1 MPQTDPLTLIEDE
14 LRAAG
19 RTVAGV
25 DEAGRGCLAGPVA
38 AGAVILDPGRP
49 VRGLRDSKKLTE
61 KRREELFAEI
71 REKSAAWSVAMT
83 GPGEID
89 RTNILQAALRAME
102 KAVAGLSVAPDFVL
116 VDGNARISIAV
127 EQKTVV
133 GGDDRCASIAAASIV
148 AKVTRDRLMKELET
162 EYPGYGFS
170 RHKGYPSK
178 EHRESLRRLGP
189 CPIHRKSFNG
199 VL

>member
-1 MPQTDPLTLIEDE
+1 MPRTDPLTLIEDE

-49 VRGLRDSKKLTE
+49 IRGLRDSKKLTE
-61 KRREELFAEI
+61 KRREELFEEI

-89 RTNILQAALRAME
+89 RTNILRAALRAME

-127 EQKTVV
+127 EQRTVV

-148 AKVTRDRLMKELET
+148 AKVTRDRLMRELET

-178 EHRESLRRLGP
+178 EHRESLHRLGP

>member
-89 RTNILQAALRAME
+89 RTNILRAALRAME
-102 KAVAGLSVAPDFVL
+102 KAVAGLSVEPDFVL

>member
-1 MPQTDPLTLIEDE
+1 MTLIEDE

-19 RTVAGV
+19 KTVAGV

-61 KRREELFAEI
+61 KRREELFEEI

-89 RTNILQAALRAME
+89 RTNILRAALRAME
-102 KAVAGLSVAPDFVL
+102 KAVAGLSVEPDFVL

-133 GGDDRCASIAAASIV
+133 GGDDRCASVAAASIV

>member
-1 MPQTDPLTLIEDE
+1 MTLIEDE

-89 RTNILQAALRAME
+89 RINILRAALRAME

>member
-49 VRGLRDSKKLTE
+49 IRGLRDSKKLTE

>member
-1 MPQTDPLTLIEDE
+1 MPRVDPMTLIEDE

-61 KRREELFAEI
+61 KRREELFEEI

-102 KAVAGLSVAPDFVL
+102 KAVEDLSVAPDFVL
-116 VDGNARISIAV
+116 VDGNARISLAV
-127 EQKTVV
+127 EQRTVV
-133 GGDDRCASIAAASIV
+133 GGDDRCASVAAASIV

>member
-1 MPQTDPLTLIEDE
+1 MTLIEDE

-61 KRREELFAEI
+61 KRREELFEEI

-89 RTNILQAALRAME
+89 RTNILRAALRAME
-102 KAVAGLSVAPDFVL
+102 KAVEGLSVAPDFVL
-116 VDGNARISIAV
+116 VDGNARISLAV
-127 EQKTVV
+127 EQRTVV
-133 GGDDRCASIAAASIV
+133 GGDDRCASVAAASIV

>member
-1 MPQTDPLTLIEDE
+1 MTLIEDE

-89 RTNILQAALRAME
+89 RTNILRAALRAME
-102 KAVAGLSVAPDFVL
+102 KAVAGLSVEPDFVL

-127 EQKTVV
+127 EQRTVV
-133 GGDDRCASIAAASIV
+133 GGDDRCASVAAASIV

>member
-1 MPQTDPLTLIEDE
+1 MPQADPLTLIEDE
-14 LRAAG
+14 LRATG

-49 VRGLRDSKKLTE
+49 IRGLRDSKKLTE
-61 KRREELFAEI
+61 KRRGELFAEI
-71 REKSAAWSVAMT
+71 REKSAAWSFAMT
-83 GPGEID
+83 GPEEID
-89 RTNILQAALRAME
+89 RINILQAALRAME

-116 VDGNARISIAV
+116 VDGNARISLAV

-162 EYPGYGFS
+162 KYPGYGFS

>member
-1 MPQTDPLTLIEDE
+1 MTLIEDE

-61 KRREELFAEI
+61 KRREELFEEI

-89 RTNILQAALRAME
+89 RTNILRAALRAME
-102 KAVAGLSVAPDFVL
+102 KAVAGLSVEPDFVL

-127 EQKTVV
+127 EQRTVV
-133 GGDDRCASIAAASIV
+133 GGDDRCASVAAASIV

>member
-1 MPQTDPLTLIEDE
+1 MTLIEDE

-61 KRREELFAEI
+61 KRREELFEEI

-89 RTNILQAALRAME
+89 RTNILRAALRAME

>member
-1 MPQTDPLTLIEDE
+1 MPQTDPMTLIEDE

-61 KRREELFAEI
+61 KRREELFEEI

-89 RTNILQAALRAME
+89 RTNILRAALRAME
-102 KAVAGLSVAPDFVL
+102 KAVEGLSVAPDFVL

-127 EQKTVV
+127 EQRTVV
-133 GGDDRCASIAAASIV
+133 GGDDRCTSVAAASIV
-148 AKVTRDRLMKELET
+148 AKVTRDRLMRELET

-170 RHKGYPSK
+170 RHKGYPSN

>member
-1 MPQTDPLTLIEDE
+1 MPQPDPLTLIEDE

-25 DEAGRGCLAGPVA
+25 DEAGRGCLAGPVV
-38 AGAVILDPGRP
+38 AGAVILDPERP
-49 VRGLRDSKKLTE
+49 ISGLRDSKKLTE
-61 KRREELFAEI
+61 KRREELFLEI
-71 REKSAAWSVAMT
+71 RERSAAWSFAMT
-83 GPGEID
+83 GPEEID
-89 RTNILQAALRAME
+89 RVNILQAALRAME
-102 KAVAGLSVAPDFVL
+102 KAVTGLAIRPDFVL
-116 VDGNARISIAV
+116 VDGNARTSLPI
-127 EQKTVV
+127 EQRTVV
-133 GGDDRCASIAAASIV
+133 GGDDRCASVAAASIV
-148 AKVTRDRLMKELET
+148 AKVTRDGLMKELEAR
-162 EYPGYGFS
+162 YPGYGFS

>member
-1 MPQTDPLTLIEDE
+1 MTLIEDE

-61 KRREELFAEI
+61 KRREELFEEI

-89 RTNILQAALRAME
+89 RTNILRAALRAME
-102 KAVAGLSVAPDFVL
+102 KAVAGLSVAPDLVL

>member
-1 MPQTDPLTLIEDE
+1 MPRTDPLTLIEDE

-49 VRGLRDSKKLTE
+49 IRGLRDSKKLTE
-61 KRREELFAEI
+61 KRREELFEEI

-89 RTNILQAALRAME
+89 RTNILRAALRAME
-102 KAVAGLSVAPDFVL
+102 KAVEGLSVAPDFVL

-127 EQKTVV
+127 EQRTVV
-133 GGDDRCASIAAASIV
+133 GGDDRCASVAAASIV
-148 AKVTRDRLMKELET
+148 AKVTRDRLMRELET

>member
-1 MPQTDPLTLIEDE
+1 MTLIEDE

-49 VRGLRDSKKLTE
+49 VQGLRDSKKLTE

-89 RTNILQAALRAME
+89 RTNILRAALRAME
-102 KAVAGLSVAPDFVL
+102 KAVEGLSVAPDFVL

-127 EQKTVV
+127 EQRTVV
-133 GGDDRCASIAAASIV
+133 GGDDRCASVAAASIV

>member
-1 MPQTDPLTLIEDE
+1 MPQADPLTLIEDE

-19 RTVAGV
+19 KTVAGV

-49 VRGLRDSKKLTE
+49 IRGLRDSKKLTE

-89 RTNILQAALRAME
+89 RTNILRAALRAME
-102 KAVAGLSVAPDFVL
+102 KAVAGLSVKPDFVL
-116 VDGNARISIAV
+116 VDGNARISLAV
-127 EQKTVV
+127 EQRTVV

-148 AKVTRDRLMKELET
+148 AKVTRDRLMRELET

>member
-1 MPQTDPLTLIEDE
+1 MPQPDPLTLIEDE

-25 DEAGRGCLAGPVA
+25 DEAGRGCLAGPVV
-38 AGAVILDPGRP
+38 AGAVILDPERP
-49 VRGLRDSKKLTE
+49 ISGLRDSKKLTE
-61 KRREELFAEI
+61 KRREELFREI
-71 REKSAAWSVAMT
+71 REKSAAWSFAMT

-89 RTNILQAALRAME
+89 RVNILQAALRAME
-102 KAVAGLSVAPDFVL
+102 KAVTGLAIQPDFVL
-116 VDGNARISIAV
+116 VDGNARTSLPI
-127 EQKTVV
+127 EQRTVV
-133 GGDDRCASIAAASIV
+133 GGDDRCASVAAASIV
-148 AKVTRDRLMKELET
+148 AKVTRDGLMKELEAR
-162 EYPGYGFS
+162 YPGYGFS

>member
-49 VRGLRDSKKLTE
+49 IRGLRDSKKLTE

-71 REKSAAWSVAMT
+71 REKSVAWSVAMT

-89 RTNILQAALRAME
+89 RTNILRAALRAME

-116 VDGNARISIAV
+116 VDGNARISLAV

>member
-1 MPQTDPLTLIEDE
+1 MTLIEDE

-89 RTNILQAALRAME
+89 RTNILRAALRAME
-102 KAVAGLSVAPDFVL
+102 KAVEGLSVAPDFVL

-127 EQKTVV
+127 EQRTVV
-133 GGDDRCASIAAASIV
+133 GGDDRCASVAAASIV

>member
-1 MPQTDPLTLIEDE
+1 MPQTDPMTLIEDE

-61 KRREELFAEI
+61 KRREELFEEI

-89 RTNILQAALRAME
+89 RTNILRAALRAME
-102 KAVAGLSVAPDFVL
+102 KAVAGLSVEPDFVL

-127 EQKTVV
+127 EQRTVV
-133 GGDDRCASIAAASIV
+133 GGDDRCASVAAASIV

>member
-1 MPQTDPLTLIEDE
+1 MTLIEDE

-61 KRREELFAEI
+61 KRREELFEEI

-89 RTNILQAALRAME
+89 RTNILRAALRAME
-102 KAVAGLSVAPDFVL
+102 KAVAGLSVEPDFVL

-127 EQKTVV
+127 EQRTVV
-133 GGDDRCASIAAASIV
+133 GGDDRCASVAAASIV
-148 AKVTRDRLMKELET
+148 AKVTRDRLMRKLET

>member
-1 MPQTDPLTLIEDE
+1 MPRTDPLTLIEDE

-49 VRGLRDSKKLTE
+49 IQGLRDSKKLTE
-61 KRREELFAEI
+61 KRREELFEEI

-89 RTNILQAALRAME
+89 RTNILRAALRAME

-116 VDGNARISIAV
+116 VDGNARISIAA
-127 EQKTVV
+127 EQRTVV

-148 AKVTRDRLMKELET
+148 AKVTRDRLMRELET

-178 EHRESLRRLGP
+178 EHRESLHRLGP

>member
-1 MPQTDPLTLIEDE
+1 MTLIEDE
-14 LRAAG
+14 LRTAG

-89 RTNILQAALRAME
+89 RTNILRAALRAME
-102 KAVAGLSVAPDFVL
+102 KAVEGLSVAPDFVL

-127 EQKTVV
+127 EQRTVV
-133 GGDDRCASIAAASIV
+133 GGDDRCASVAAASIV

>member
-49 VRGLRDSKKLTE
+49 IRGLRDSKKLTE
-61 KRREELFAEI
+61 KRREELFEEI

-89 RTNILQAALRAME
+89 RINILQAALRAME
-102 KAVAGLSVAPDFVL
+102 KAVEVLSVAPDFVL

-148 AKVTRDRLMKELET
+148 AKVTRDRLMRELET

>member
-1 MPQTDPLTLIEDE
+1 MTLIEDE

-61 KRREELFAEI
+61 KRREELFEEI

-89 RTNILQAALRAME
+89 RINILQAALRAME

-116 VDGNARISIAV
+116 VDGNARISLAV

-133 GGDDRCASIAAASIV
+133 GGDDRCASVAAASIV

>member
-1 MPQTDPLTLIEDE
+1 MTLIEDE

-61 KRREELFAEI
+61 KRREELFEEI

-89 RTNILQAALRAME
+89 RTNILRAALRAME
-102 KAVAGLSVAPDFVL
+102 KAVEGLSVAPDFVL

-127 EQKTVV
+127 EQRTVV
-133 GGDDRCASIAAASIV
+133 GGDDRCASVAAASIV

>member
-1 MPQTDPLTLIEDE
+1 MPQPDPLTLIEDE

-25 DEAGRGCLAGPVA
+25 DEAGRGCLAGPVV
-38 AGAVILDPGRP
+38 AGAVILDPGKP
-49 VRGLRDSKKLTE
+49 IYGLRDSKKLSE
-61 KRREELFAEI
+61 KRREELFREI
-71 REKSAAWSVAMT
+71 REKSAAWSFAMT
-83 GPGEID
+83 GPEEID
-89 RTNILQAALRAME
+89 RVNILQAALMAME
-102 KAVAGLSVAPDFVL
+102 KAVTGLAIQPDFVL
-116 VDGNARISIAV
+116 VDGNARTSLPV
-127 EQKTVV
+127 EQRTVI
-133 GGDDRCASIAAASIV
+133 GGDDRCASVAAASIV
-148 AKVTRDRLMKELET
+148 AKVTRDGLMKELEAR
-162 EYPGYGFS
+162 YPGYGFS

>member
-1 MPQTDPLTLIEDE
+1 MPRTDPLTLIEDE

-49 VRGLRDSKKLTE
+49 IRGLRDSKKLTE
-61 KRREELFAEI
+61 KRREELFEEI
-71 REKSAAWSVAMT
+71 RKKSAAWSVAMT

-89 RTNILQAALRAME
+89 RTNILRAALRAME
-102 KAVAGLSVAPDFVL
+102 KAVEGLSVAPDFVL

-127 EQKTVV
+127 EQRTVV
-133 GGDDRCASIAAASIV
+133 GGDDRCASVAAASIV
-148 AKVTRDRLMKELET
+148 AKVTRDRLMRELET

>member
-1 MPQTDPLTLIEDE
+1 MTLIEDE

-61 KRREELFAEI
+61 KRREELFEEI

-89 RTNILQAALRAME
+89 RINILRAALRAME

-127 EQKTVV
+127 EQRIVV
-133 GGDDRCASIAAASIV
+133 GGDDRCASVAAASIV

>member
-1 MPQTDPLTLIEDE
+1 MPQTDPMTLIEDE

-89 RTNILQAALRAME
+89 RTNILRAALRAME
-102 KAVAGLSVAPDFVL
+102 KAVAGLSVEPDFVL

-127 EQKTVV
+127 EQRTVV
-133 GGDDRCASIAAASIV
+133 GGDDRCASVAAASIV

>member
-1 MPQTDPLTLIEDE
+1 MTLIEDE

-89 RTNILQAALRAME
+89 RTNILRAALRAME
-102 KAVAGLSVAPDFVL
+102 KAVAGLSVEPDFVL
-116 VDGNARISIAV
+116 VDGNVRISLAV
-127 EQKTVV
+127 EQRTVV
-133 GGDDRCASIAAASIV
+133 GGDDRCASVAAASIV

>member
-1 MPQTDPLTLIEDE
+1 MTLIEDE

-89 RTNILQAALRAME
+89 RTNILRAALRAME
-102 KAVAGLSVAPDFVL
+102 KAVAGLSVEPDFVL

-133 GGDDRCASIAAASIV
+133 GGDDRCASVAAASIV

>member
-1 MPQTDPLTLIEDE
+1 MPRTDPLTLIEDE

-38 AGAVILDPGRP
+38 AGAVILDPGSP
-49 VRGLRDSKKLTE
+49 IRGIRDSKKLTE
-61 KRREELFAEI
+61 KRREELFEEI

-89 RTNILQAALRAME
+89 RTNILWAALRAME

-127 EQKTVV
+127 EQRTVV
-133 GGDDRCASIAAASIV
+133 GGDDRCASVAAASIV
-148 AKVTRDRLMKELET
+148 AKVTRDRLMRELET

>member
-1 MPQTDPLTLIEDE
+1 MTLIEDE

-61 KRREELFAEI
+61 KRREELFEEI

-89 RTNILQAALRAME
+89 RTNILRAALRAME
-102 KAVAGLSVAPDFVL
+102 KAVEGLSVAPDLVL

>member
-1 MPQTDPLTLIEDE
+1 MPQADPLTLIEDE

-19 RTVAGV
+19 KTVAGV

-49 VRGLRDSKKLTE
+49 IRGLRDSKKLTE

-83 GPGEID
+83 GPEEID
-89 RTNILQAALRAME
+89 RINILRAALRAME
-102 KAVAGLSVAPDFVL
+102 KAVAGLSVKPDFVL

-133 GGDDRCASIAAASIV
+133 GGDDRCASVAAASIV
-148 AKVTRDRLMKELET
+148 AKVTRDRLMRELET

>member
-1 MPQTDPLTLIEDE
+1 MPQTDPMTLIEDE

-89 RTNILQAALRAME
+89 RTNILRAALRAME
-102 KAVAGLSVAPDFVL
+102 KAVEGLSVAPDFVL

-127 EQKTVV
+127 EQRTVV
-133 GGDDRCASIAAASIV
+133 GGDDRCASVAAASIV
-148 AKVTRDRLMKELET
+148 AKVTRDRLMRELET

>member
-1 MPQTDPLTLIEDE
+1 MPQTDPMTLIEDE

-89 RTNILQAALRAME
+89 RTNILRAALRAME
-102 KAVAGLSVAPDFVL
+102 KAVAGLSVEPDFVL

-133 GGDDRCASIAAASIV
+133 GGDDRCASVAAASIV

>member
-1 MPQTDPLTLIEDE
+1 MSQTDPMTLIEDE

-61 KRREELFAEI
+61 KRREELFEEI

-89 RTNILQAALRAME
+89 RTNILRAALRAME
-102 KAVAGLSVAPDFVL
+102 KAVEGLSVAPDFVL

-127 EQKTVV
+127 EQRTVV
-133 GGDDRCASIAAASIV
+133 GGDDRCASVAAASIV